1 MVHVA
6 AGSNNDMRRPA
17 LLIFVNFAILIVVF
31 AMLSQTLFIVQRVAV
46 TEELS
51 GHVGVQRGGKG
62 DFHPLSKNGI
72 VKMSDVVRAEG
83 DGMAEFKWSDGTRLR
98 LTPNS
103 QLTIKKVSYNSLK
116 KADNSQFKLTSGKV
130 FVRFVKPLAPTS
142 RFEVETPTVVAT
154 VRGTIFSV
162 EVKDG
167 KTEVAVY
174 KGQVKVSSHNGKQ
187 KQEATILAG
196 EVVQSSQPGVLKTVP
211 SAVKAAEFESQ
222 RSIVEPELSA
232 NIKPLE
238 DGGAMLTGQT
248 EAGDRVTVNGRSVRV
263 FGNGVFRMRLDEKAC
278 HNNLNNFVITTTDK
292 HGVQATVTKKF
303 SSKALSAGPRIA
315 PSPVAIAPAAQ

>member
-1 MVHVA
+1 
-6 AGSNNDMRRPA
+6 
-17 LLIFVNFAILIVVF
+17 LIFVNFAILIIVF
-31 AMLSQTLFIVQRVAV
+31 AMLSQALFIVQRVAV

-62 DFHPLSKNGI
+62 NFQPLSRNSF

-116 KADNSQFKLTSGKV
+116 KADSSQFKLTSGKV
-130 FVRFVKPLAPTS
+130 YVRIVKPLARDS
-142 RFEVETPTVVAT
+142 HFEVETPTAVAA

-174 KGQVKVSSHNGKQ
+174 KGTVKVSSHNGKQ
-187 KQEATILAG
+187 RQEEIIEPG
-196 EVVQSSQPGVLKTVP
+196 EVVQSSAPGILKTVP
-211 SAVKAAEFESQ
+211 SRVEAAEFESQ
-222 RSIVEPELSA
+222 PSIVQPELSA
-232 NIKPLE
+232 SIKPLK
-238 DGGAMLTGQT
+238 DGDGAILMGQT
-248 EAGDRVTVNGRSVRV
+248 EAGDKVTVNGRSVRV
-263 FGNGVFRMRLDEKAC
+263 FGNGVFRMRLDEKSC
-278 HNNLNNFVITTTDK
+278 HNDFVITTTDK
-292 HGVQATVTKKF
+292 HGAQATITKK
-303 SSKALSAGPRIA
+303 LGPRASATSPNSTQSSVA
-315 PSPVAIAPAAQ
+315 PIFSAVQ